1 MEKVVVGLSGGID
14 SFVTALLLQQQG
26 YEVIGV
32 NLSLWGENELSEVE
46 HLCEKLN
53 IPLLCKDGHEL
64 FTKAVVQPFM
74 KAYLS
79 GFTPSPCCTC
89 NRYVK
94 WKLLQEVA
102 DEQQA
107 KHIATGH
114 YVRICCIS
122 EKYYIRQGVDSSKD
136 QSYFLWGVPQDIL
149 SRALTPLGSYTKAEV
164 RTWAV
169 RNGYA
174 RMAAKRESMGICFL
188 QGSDYR
194 DFILQYT
201 GSPQTRG
208 EIVDRAGNLIGE
220 HSGLLNYTVG
230 QKRGMP
236 VVGGQSLYVAAM
248 DAEHNRIVGDVKAG
262 LYSDTLWVEQA
273 EAADWQDLDA
283 SDVKVRVRGLGL
295 NPQGFVRIEKLPDN
309 NLLVQLS
316 DPAWVVAP
324 GQPVTFYRGDVVVGG
339 GWLKAGKIK

>member
-32 NLSLWGENELSEVE
+32 NLSLWGKNELSEVE
-46 HLCEKLN
+46 HLCGMLK
-53 IPLLCKDGHEL
+53 IPLLSKDGHEL
-64 FTKAVVQPFM
+64 FTKTVVQPFTH
-74 KAYLS
+74 AYLN
-79 GFTPSPCCTC
+79 GLTPSPCCTC

-94 WKLLQEVA
+94 WKLLREVA

-114 YVRICCIS
+114 YVRICRIS
-122 EKYYIRQGVDSSKD
+122 EKYYVRQGIDSHKD

-149 SRALTPLGSYTKAEV
+149 SRALTPLGGYTKAEV
-164 RTWAV
+164 KAWAV
-169 RNGYA
+169 LHGYTQMVA
-174 RMAAKRESMGICFL
+174 RKESMGVCFL

-201 GSPQTRG
+201 GTLQSQG
-208 EIVDRAGNLIGE
+208 EIIDSAGNLIGE

-236 VVGGQSLYVAAM
+236 IVNGQPLYVAAM
-248 DAEHNRIVGDVKAG
+248 DAEHNRIVGDVKTA
-262 LYSDTLWVEQA
+262 LYSDVLWVEQV
-273 EAADWQDLDA
+273 EAADWQDLEA
-283 SDVKVRVRGLGL
+283 NDVKVRVRGLGL
-295 NPQGFVRIEKLPDN
+295 NPQGFVRIERLPDN
-309 NLLVQLS
+309 CLRVYLS
-316 DPAWVVAP
+316 DPAWAVAP
-324 GQPVTFYRGDVVVGG
+324 GQPVAFYRGDVVVGG